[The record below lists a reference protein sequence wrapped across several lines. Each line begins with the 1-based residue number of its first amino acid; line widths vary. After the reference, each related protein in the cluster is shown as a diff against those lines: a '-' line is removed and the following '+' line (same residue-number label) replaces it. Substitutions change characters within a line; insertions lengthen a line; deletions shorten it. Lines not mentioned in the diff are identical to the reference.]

1 MKRYD
6 ALRKNK
12 NFYMGIIFTVLEGLL
27 SGCNSMVL
35 YTIMLMLYN
44 KSLEL
49 PIVLTVTAILGG
61 FTFYVYLYIVSDIH
75 RDKLEELLLVS
86 KFDCS

>member
-1 MKRYD
+1 MYHTKFERRKLMKRYD

-61 FTFYVYLYIVSDIH
+61 DLPFTFIH
-75 RDKLEELLLVS
+75 I
-86 KFDCS
+86 

>member
-61 FTFYVYLYIVSDIH
+61 IYLLRLFIYSFH
-75 RDKLEELLLVS
+75 CLVLRKGRLDS
-86 KFDCS
+86 ILTR

>member
-49 PIVLTVTAILGG
+49 AL
-61 FTFYVYLYIVSDIH
+61 SS
-75 RDKLEELLLVS
+75 E
-86 KFDCS
+86 